1 MTNANQVELTEAQKE
16 AIEDMV
22 INRVNAMNNDQ
33 VLCDAIDAKVHEMEE
48 HLKSISTSVSISTA
62 TKRNTLN
69 CKTTNIKKI
78 TSVIFSLSASM
89 HKSVRYSNDE
99 S

>member
-22 INRVNAMNNDQ
+22 INRVNAMNSDK

-48 HLKSISTSVSISTA
+48 HLKEYFHQ
-62 TKRNTLN
+62 R
-69 CKTTNIKKI
+69 
-78 TSVIFSLSASM
+78 F
-89 HKSVRYSNDE
+89 HFHSNKA
-99 S
+99 

>member
-22 INRVNAMNNDQ
+22 INRVNAMNNDK

-48 HLKSISTSVSISTA
+48 HLKEYFHQ
-62 TKRNTLN
+62 RFHL
-69 CKTTNIKKI
+69 
-78 TSVIFSLSASM
+78 
-89 HKSVRYSNDE
+89 HSNKA
-99 S
+99 